1 MLFEEVRRLN
11 AAGVTVVYTS
21 HYMEEVQALCTR
33 IGIMDHGR
41 LIACDTLPALLRAD
55 EAFTSSAV
63 REIVPVVSIDRREL
77 PRGDAAPRLQA
88 LLEAVS

>member
-1 MLFEEVRRLN
+1 VTRGAVTGLAREAGYRVREG
-11 AAGVTVVYTS
+11 AF
-21 HYMEEVQALCTR
+21 
-33 IGIMDHGR
+33 
-41 LIACDTLPALLRAD
+41 TLPAVLRAD

-63 REIVPVVSIDRREL
+63 REIVPVVSIDGREL